1 MTVFR
6 MSVTQLL
13 TFSKRHY
20 LKFNDYEFEIYG
32 KYPIFAQNYRDM
44 KNRLFILFFLLL
56 AFSSCSD
63 EWIKKPKP
71 LIPEKQMIDILV
83 DVHLSNAMYSLR
95 QYPDK
100 KDVRLKP
107 ADFYYSVLHKYNIS
121 DTIFEES
128 LIYYSCYP
136 KKFEKM
142 YSKVLDKISQIDQ
155 EYSEKEDR
163 PIDIG
168 NNKDQ

>member
-1 MTVFR
+1 
-6 MSVTQLL
+6 
-13 TFSKRHY
+13 
-20 LKFNDYEFEIYG
+20 
-32 KYPIFAQNYRDM
+32 
-44 KNRLFILFFLLL
+44 
-56 AFSSCSD
+56 
-63 EWIKKPKP
+63 
-71 LIPEKQMIDILV
+71 MIDILV
-83 DVHLSNAMYSLR
+83 DVHLSNSMYSLR

-100 KDVRLKP
+100 KDVRLSP
-107 ADFYYSVLHKYNIS
+107 ADFYYSVLHKYNIT

-136 KKFEKM
+136 NKFEKM

-168 NNKDQ
+168 KNKYQ